1 MSAEIPP
8 PLALY
13 RMISGFYVSQA
24 IYAIVR
30 LGIADCLSDGP
41 LATEELARR
50 SKSHVQSLKRVLR
63 LLVTVGL
70 FTEDNQGRF
79 ALTPIGNH
87 LRAGASGSMRAAALL
102 FGGITQRAWGD
113 LLYSVE
119 TGEPAFRRVFGQ
131 DSFSYF
137 AQHPEEAANFD
148 AAMGGFTA
156 QIAAAVVAAYDF
168 SGVRHIID
176 VGGGNG
182 TLLVEILRVHSSLK
196 GTLFDLPQVVERAR
210 QRLREIG
217 LADRCEAVGGDF
229 FAAVPGGADAYL
241 LKHVIHDWN
250 DDRAV
255 AILKNCHKVMGPA
268 AKLLIIE
275 GVYPPRV
282 DQSEASQG
290 AAANDVN
297 MLVCT
302 GGRQRSKAEFR
313 RLYAAAGFG
322 LSRTIAT
329 DLPFASIIEG
339 VRTSSP

>member
-8 PLALY
+8 PFALY

-131 DSFSYF
+131 DSFAYF

-182 TLLVEILRVHSSLK
+182 TLLVEILRAHSSRAPATTRDRSCRPLRSS
-196 GTLFDLPQVVERAR
+196 GWRFFCGSAWGRRCLP
-210 QRLREIG
+210 
-217 LADRCEAVGGDF
+217 
-229 FAAVPGGADAYL
+229 
-241 LKHVIHDWN
+241 
-250 DDRAV
+250 
-255 AILKNCHKVMGPA
+255 
-268 AKLLIIE
+268 
-275 GVYPPRV
+275 
-282 DQSEASQG
+282 SEACHPR
-290 AAANDVN
+290 
-297 MLVCT
+297 LE
-302 GGRQRSKAEFR
+302 RRSCSCDLEE
-313 RLYAAAGFG
+313 
-322 LSRTIAT
+322 LS
-329 DLPFASIIEG
+329 
-339 VRTSSP
+339 